1 MKRLKIYFKNGKVE
15 EIEEVKK
22 YVIFGD
28 TLEICLNHS
37 INCGLIDI
45 ASFGLDYN
53 QIEKIEEICKVK

>member
-22 YVIFGD
+22 YIVFGD
-28 TLEICLNHS
+28 ILEICLNHS
-37 INCGLIDI
+37 IDCGLIYI

-53 QIEKIEEICKVK
+53 QIEKIEEI